1 MNVSPEAIDTWQRA
15 LHKARLR
22 SPASFDQWFSS
33 VQFDGLSDGVL
44 GLTARDEFVRDWVK
58 THFLPAMLSDL
69 ERSDLERSDLQR
81 SDLERSDLERSDL
94 QRSDLERNAQERCD
108 QQRIDQQRNQLDGN
122 DQELASLQSAEHDGA
137 RTTARARV
145 EDAAVRSVNCPSP
158 SGIRVDWRI
167 SSQLSAPI
175 GTLPVPA
182 PPPSARSA
190 TRESGL
196 RATFAEFPE
205 GVPARSSFPPAPPS
219 SRSLPGGLSPQAPS
233 AQGPSSQALS
243 AQGPSQHGSS
253 TYCASTHGAGEP
265 RSAASRPELSL
276 VASESG
282 GGRDSEPP
290 RSSRRSPPGDGS
302 GSARPPARPIPSLK
316 GGDPINPKHT
326 FPNFVVGPSNELA
339 YAAAVASAGAGGPRY
354 NPLFICGG
362 TGLGKTH
369 LAHSIAHRLIEE
381 RSEARVLYISAERFT
396 NEFIEALQ
404 HHRMEEFRTRYRRN
418 CDALLVD
425 DIQFLA
431 GREQTQEEFFHTFNA
446 LRDADKPIVVTSDK
460 YPQELQR
467 MPERLISRFTS
478 GLVADVQT
486 PALETRVAILRKKAA
501 LEGIPLQDDVAVLLA
516 QTIKSNVR
524 ELEGALIRLA
534 AKSSL
539 LGRPIDLEF
548 TQSELA
554 LVSPLKADQ
563 SSVEDIQRAVC
574 SHFSFS
580 NAELLSKDRHKSL
593 AFARQVAMYLCR
605 QRLKCSFPE
614 LGRAFGNRD
623 HTTVMSACRRVESL
637 RKQDPE
643 VNAHLQAIE
652 HKLAS
657 EG

>member
-1 MNVSPEAIDTWQRA
+1 MNVSPDGIDTWQRA
-15 LHKARLR
+15 LQKARLR

-33 VQFDGLSDGVL
+33 VQFDGLCDGVL

-58 THFLPAMLSDL
+58 THFLPAMLGDL
-69 ERSDLERSDLQR
+69 EQGSSSGSDA
-81 SDLERSDLERSDL
+81 
-94 QRSDLERNAQERCD
+94 N
-108 QQRIDQQRNQLDGN
+108 
-122 DQELASLQSAEHDGA
+122 
-137 RTTARARV
+137 
-145 EDAAVRSVNCPSP
+145 
-158 SGIRVDWRI
+158 IRVDWRI

-175 GTLPVPA
+175 GTLPVA
-182 PPPSARSA
+182 EPPPSRPAAREGTLRPPPPRAVASSGERDTEA
-190 TRESGL
+190 PRSTR
-196 RATFAEFPE
+196 R
-205 GVPARSSFPPAPPS
+205 PPS
-219 SRSLPGGLSPQAPS
+219 
-233 AQGPSSQALS
+233 
-243 AQGPSQHGSS
+243 
-253 TYCASTHGAGEP
+253 GE
-265 RSAASRPELSL
+265 
-276 VASESG
+276 
-282 GGRDSEPP
+282 
-290 RSSRRSPPGDGS
+290 GS
-302 GSARPPARPIPSLK
+302 GSTRPPARLV
-316 GGDPINPKHT
+316 GQHVGDPINPKHT

-339 YAAAVASAGAGGPRY
+339 YAAAVASAGHAGPRY

-369 LAHSIAHRLIEE
+369 LAHSIAHRLLENDAN
-381 RSEARVLYISAERFT
+381 ARVLYVSAERFT

-501 LEGIPLQDDVAVLLA
+501 LEGIPLLDDVAVLLA

-548 TQSELA
+548 TTSELQM
-554 LVSPLKADQ
+554 VNPIKPDVG
-563 SSVEDIQRAVC
+563 SVEDIQRAVC